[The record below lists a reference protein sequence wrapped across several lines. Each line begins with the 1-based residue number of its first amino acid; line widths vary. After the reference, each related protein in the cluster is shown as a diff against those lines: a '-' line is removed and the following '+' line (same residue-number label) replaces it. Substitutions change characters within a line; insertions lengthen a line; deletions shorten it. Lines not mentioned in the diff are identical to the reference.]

1 MALEES
7 INELEKIESN
17 GITAYIDPK
26 LREAMKQV
34 GQINIDFVT
43 RPDGSGGYMI
53 KAGQP
58 GDCSDSSGC
67 DGCG

>member
-1 MALEES
+1 MALDES
-7 INELEKIESN
+7 INELEKLESN
-17 GITAYIDPK
+17 GITAYIDPGLHK
-26 LREAMKQV
+26 ALEQF
-34 GQINIDFVT
+34 GQINIDYIT

-58 GDCSDSSGC
+58 GDCSESGC